1 MNALKG
7 TGAVILVILLVIAMT
22 VGGWAWRYY
31 TAEPKG
37 IVDAE
42 EQIQSGDNRIDKYNK
57 FYDLCASTQRQKR
70 SLEAQKNILQ
80 HVNEDEKS
88 RIHQNIAGLRAQV
101 QGTVSRYNA
110 LSTREYTAGQFRA
123 SNLPYKLSVEGD
135 TTCAQ

>member
-1 MNALKG
+1 MNVAKG
-7 TGAVILVILLVIAMT
+7 VGIFLLVLLLIALLS
-22 VGGWAWRYY
+22 VGGWVWRYY

-70 SLEAQKNILQ
+70 SLEAQKETLEQ
-80 HVNEDEKS
+80 VDDDEKS
-88 RIHQNIAGLRAQV
+88 RIRQNIAGLQAQI
-101 QGTVSRYNA
+101 QGTVSQYNA